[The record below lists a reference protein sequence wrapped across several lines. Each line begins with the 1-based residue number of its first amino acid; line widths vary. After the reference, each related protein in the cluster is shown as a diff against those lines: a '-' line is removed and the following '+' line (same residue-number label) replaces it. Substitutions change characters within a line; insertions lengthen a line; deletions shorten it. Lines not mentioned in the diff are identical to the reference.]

1 VNDMMAMTP
10 KGRGDVGVDV
20 EGREGLDCVD
30 VLP

>member
-1 VNDMMAMTP
+1 MMAMMP
-10 KGRGDVGVDV
+10 KGRGDVGVDF